1 MSFALYVIGFL
12 VVVIGLSI
20 GASMMHIAPRWIVVG
35 DLVLVGIGIVTGV
48 TGTRQKD
55 PSN

>member
-35 DLVLVGIGIVTGV
+35 DLVLIGIGIVTGV

-55 PSN
+55 PS